1 MERLPSVPVQSRA
14 ADPDW
19 VPSQLARA
27 CSEGGDANQGRCK
40 CGEGTP
46 LTATLLGALAWGVC
60 RAWESLQYFQG
71 FVGGYLT

>member
-40 CGEGTP
+40 CGEAPFLQQRSWELWPGESVVHGK
-46 LTATLLGALAWGVC
+46 ACSISWAFWG
-60 RAWESLQYFQG
+60 F
-71 FVGGYLT
+71 T